1 MIDEIVRHFGGQK
14 ALAVALDVTPAA
26 VTYWVQDGALPA
38 RRAIQIERLTEGKF
52 KALNIPTRWSE

>member
-1 MIDEIVRHFGGQK
+1 MIEDIVDHFGGQK